1 MLQLTQQILYTI
13 NVIFQDNDGKTIMWC
28 GKVCNVLMYK
38 MPSLCQHVGRWKDTS
53 TKKE

>member
-38 MPSLCQHVGRWKDTS
+38 MPSLCQHVGR
-53 TKKE
+53 